1 MQLGDNAP
9 DIAAENFVEICVAEA
24 TIEEQ
29 YFESE
34 SKIQLSFFLMK
45 LLNEF
50 KHQEI
55 SNAVD
60 AQAFERIDRRSLH
73 GFMIRRQSFE
83 HHVIRR
89 NDEVV
94 PLDEFGGIDG
104 LWWHECGDDS

>member
-34 SKIQLSFFLMK
+34 SKIQLSFFLIK

-60 AQAFERIDRRSLH
+60 AQRS
-73 GFMIRRQSFE
+73 GFLPTP
-83 HHVIRR
+83 
-89 NDEVV
+89 NDGTPIGAIE
-94 PLDEFGGIDG
+94 E
-104 LWWHECGDDS
+104 E

>member
-60 AQAFERIDRRSLH
+60 ARRS
-73 GFMIRRQSFE
+73 GF
-83 HHVIRR
+83 
-89 NDEVV
+89 
-94 PLDEFGGIDG
+94 
-104 LWWHECGDDS
+104 